1 MAADPSSDNYQYF
14 RGNVFSGSTSS
25 ILKRYEKYNGTEGNS
40 KTQEQSLAETGI
52 ENSASTPLPDA
63 EDVNRDNNTSKVDE
77 YFEYKVSIRP
87 QDLQQVGTNFI
98 SDIVSTS
105 VKLANGKQETVRWIQ
120 FKIPLAQ
127 FLTKV
132 GNIQDFKSIRFVRSF
147 MTNFADTTILRLA
160 KLQLVRGEWRR
171 YNAENNPAKVIADP
185 ALINPGLDNSSLEVS
200 AVNIEENGKRSPIP
214 YVTPPGI
221 LRELDF
227 SGFNAN
233 TRQNEQSLSVR
244 VKVWKT
250 VMVGRHSVLL
260 LMILDRTDVWK
271 CSYTQKVPTL

>member
-1 MAADPSSDNYQYF
+1 MDTLFQPFIDHFSVNQVSPQLNASAAAALAADPSSDNYQYF

-63 EDVNRDNNTSKVDE
+63 EDVNRDNNTSKADE

-87 QDLQQVGTNFI
+87 QDLQQVGNNFI

-147 MTNFADTTILRLA
+147 IQDFFSLNYYFYLCNTLLR
-160 KLQLVRGEWRR
+160 
-171 YNAENNPAKVIADP
+171 
-185 ALINPGLDNSSLEVS
+185 
-200 AVNIEENGKRSPIP
+200 
-214 YVTPPGI
+214 
-221 LRELDF
+221 
-227 SGFNAN
+227 
-233 TRQNEQSLSVR
+233 
-244 VKVWKT
+244 
-250 VMVGRHSVLL
+250 
-260 LMILDRTDVWK
+260 
-271 CSYTQKVPTL
+271 